1 MKLKNKLIIILSVTL
16 IISIFISTIIIIK
29 NNVNNSIAK
38 ANDKSELKVYDM
50 IISEESYAFDPTDF
64 SKILKEKNRYIITA
78 KVEKCGEA
86 TFLPKT
92 EYYNNYHTPCTPII
106 LKDIKI
112 LSGKDNITI
121 EKNTIYTLGGDIKLS
136 NLKNNLDETDI
147 KRLGLDKL
155 NKTEMN
161 TQVMRYKTTY
171 SYDLEP
177 NKEYAFIIGKIGNN
191 IYKIVDEGCGIFEI
205 NKQNTNS
212 KINNNNLQL
221 VNVVSKKITNTDEL
235 TKMSIE
241 K

>member
-1 MKLKNKLIIILSVTL
+1 
-16 IISIFISTIIIIK
+16 
-29 NNVNNSIAK
+29 
-38 ANDKSELKVYDM
+38 
-50 IISEESYAFDPTDF
+50 
-64 SKILKEKNRYIITA
+64 
-78 KVEKCGEA
+78 
-86 TFLPKT
+86 
-92 EYYNNYHTPCTPII
+92 
-106 LKDIKI
+106 
-112 LSGKDNITI
+112 
-121 EKNTIYTLGGDIKLS
+121 
-136 NLKNNLDETDI
+136 
-147 KRLGLDKL
+147 
-155 NKTEMN
+155 MN